1 MVIPA
6 DLLLPIV
13 PGVVLLAACG
23 AMVGA
28 VWRDKRRR
36 RKAERKGRA
45 FKQCSH
51 VSVLGQDRP

>member
-1 MVIPA
+1 MVVPA

-13 PGVVLLAACG
+13 PGLLVLVACG

-28 VWRDKRRR
+28 VWRDNRKRRR
-36 RKAERKGRA
+36 AERKARG

-51 VSVLGQDRP
+51 VSVLDRGSA